1 MFSYKHKLI
10 INQSLFLI
18 VEANYIDQ
26 SMANCLI
33 ADHLDLNPCND
44 KNVTYELTSS
54 LFLEKLNFQAF

>member
-26 SMANCLI
+26 SMPNCLL
-33 ADHLDLNPCND
+33 ADHLSLNPYNN
-44 KNVTYELTSS
+44 KHYTYELTSS
-54 LFLEKLNFQAF
+54 LFLEKVNSQAF